1 MKDALVIGIDF
12 GTDSA
17 RAVVMNVQTGDTEGE
32 AIAEYRRWKDG
43 LHCRPEANQFRQHPK
58 DYLEALEAVVRDALS
73 SAGPYSVRHVK
84 SICLDSTGSTPA
96 PVDRNGTVLALLPGF
111 ENDPNAMFFLWKDHT
126 STKEAQEINEAASRW
141 EGADYL
147 QFQGYYSSEWFWA
160 KILHATRLSEKVMHA
175 AYTWIELCEWL
186 PGILRG
192 TTNAD
197 NMYRSACAAGH
208 KALWHRSFGGLPPR
222 RFFESIDPYLAVIH
236 DSYTTTPST
245 PDVPIGTLCAEWAE
259 KWNLP
264 SDVVIAG
271 SQFDAHAGAVGAG
284 IRPGVLV
291 KVIGTSSVDL
301 AVEDE
306 RKLST
311 TGTKE
316 YFGQAED
323 SILPGYIGI
332 EAGQAAFGDV
342 FAWLKGILLWAE
354 RASSRRTRMDSLENG
369 LLPMLE
375 EKCVSQPFS
384 PPVSISLDWFNGRR
398 YPFIG
403 SHLKSAIVGLDLS
416 TDVIDIYRSLV
427 AGAAFGAKRILDG
440 FLDSGITVGAI
451 TAIGGVARKSPF
463 IMQTMA
469 DVLNRRI
476 SVLDTD
482 QVCAKGCA
490 MCAAVAAR
498 VLPNVGLAQDVLAS
512 KVQREYLPDTNAV
525 GAYSELY
532 HRYLSL
538 GAFVETWF
546 SSEAA
551 KHREQT
557 SLRDKRG

>member
-1 MKDALVIGIDF
+1 MN
-12 GTDSA
+12 A
-17 RAVVMNVQTGDTEGE
+17 RTGGMEGE
-32 AIAEYRRWKDG
+32 AIAEYPRWKDK
-43 LHCRPEANQFRQHPK
+43 LYCHPEANEFRQHPR
-58 DYLEALEAVVRDALS
+58 DYLEALDAVVRDALS
-73 SAGPYSVRHVK
+73 SAGSSSVRHVK
-84 SICLDSTGSTPA
+84 SICLDSTGSTPG
-96 PVDRNGTVLALLPGF
+96 PVDEKGRALALLPEF
-111 ENDPNAMFFLWKDHT
+111 EDDLNAMFFLWKDHA

-141 EGADYL
+141 EGPDYL
-147 QFQGYYSSEWFWA
+147 RFQGYYSSEWFWA
-160 KILHATRLSEKVMHA
+160 KILHAARLSEKVMHSA
-175 AYTWIELCEWL
+175 RTWIELCEWL

-192 TTNAD
+192 TDSAT

-236 DSYTTTPST
+236 DSYATPPRT
-245 PDVPIGTLCAEWAE
+245 PDVPIGTLCTEWAE
-259 KWNLP
+259 KWNLS

-291 KVIGTSSVDL
+291 KVMGTSSVDL
-301 AVEDE
+301 AVEDAE
-306 RKLST
+306 KLST

-323 SILPGYIGI
+323 SILPGYVGI

-354 RASSRRTRMDSLENG
+354 RASGQKTQTESLENG

-375 EKCVSQPFS
+375 EKCVSQPFT
-384 PPVSISLDWFNGRR
+384 PPVAISLDWFNGRR
-398 YPFIG
+398 YPFTG
-403 SHLKSAIVGLDLS
+403 SQLKSAIVGLDLS

-427 AGAAFGAKRILDG
+427 AGAAFGARRILNG
-440 FLDSGITVGAI
+440 FLDSGIVVDAI
-451 TAIGGVARKSPF
+451 TALGGVARKSPF

-476 SVLDTD
+476 AVLDTD

-490 MCAAVAAR
+490 MYAAVAAR
-498 VLPNVGLAQDVLAS
+498 VLPNITVAQEVFAS
-512 KVQREYLPDTNAV
+512 KAQKEYQPNANASGV
-525 GAYSELY
+525 YSELY
-532 HRYLSL
+532 RRYLSL

-546 SSEAA
+546 GSGGGNALHAA
-551 KHREQT
+551 IA
-557 SLRDKRG
+557 